1 MSDTPLLQVRQ
12 LEVVYNRVATAIQGV
27 SLDVPE
33 GTIVALVG
41 TNGAGKTTTLR
52 AISGFLPS
60 EDVAITDGAI
70 TLRGERINGLL
81 PHQLAKAGI
90 ILVPE
95 RDKVFG
101 TLSIQDNLAFAL
113 ATGCGDQIERIHG
126 YFPRL
131 RERSAQLAGY
141 LSGGEKQM
149 LAIGMALLCRPT
161 LLLIDELSLG
171 LAPIA
176 IKELMGACCQ
186 ISRELALTVL
196 LVEQNAKAALSIAD
210 LGYVMESGRVVFT
223 GTAPSCYRIQT
234 CASFIWAVRGRLK
247 IKVIATSSSIAAN
260 ADGGADGAR
269 GSRVRLHFGGLTAL
283 NGVGFKA
290 TMANCWRSSARTER
304 ARQPCLIA
312 SMASIARPP
321 ATSCTMVTT

>member
-1 MSDTPLLQVRQ
+1 MTGTPLLQVRQ

-27 SLDVPE
+27 SLDVPD
-33 GTIVALVG
+33 GSIVALVG

-60 EDVAITDGAI
+60 EDVAITDGEI
-70 TLRGERINGLL
+70 TLRGERINGRM

-95 RDKVFG
+95 RDKVFS
-101 TLSIQDNLAFAL
+101 TLTVQDNLTFAGRSDG
-113 ATGCGDQIERIHG
+113 AVNVERIHD

-131 RERSAQLAGY
+131 RERADQLAGY

-176 IKELMGACCQ
+176 IKELMNRLQ
-186 ISRELALTVL
+186 LISRELHLTVL

-210 LGYVMESGRVVFT
+210 LGYVMESGRIVFT
-223 GTAPSCYRIQT
+223 GTGPELMSHPD
-234 CASFIWAVRGRLK
+234 VREFYL
-247 IKVIATSSSIAAN
+247 
-260 ADGGADGAR
+260 GGAGQAENKSYR
-269 GSRVRLHFGGLTAL
+269 NIKQYRRKRRWWG
-283 NGVGFKA
+283 
-290 TMANCWRSSARTER
+290 
-304 ARQPCLIA
+304 
-312 SMASIARPP
+312 
-321 ATSCTMVTT
+321 

>member
-1 MSDTPLLQVRQ
+1 MTEPLLQVRQ

-27 SLDVPE
+27 SLDVTE
-33 GTIVALVG
+33 GEIVALVG
-41 TNGAGKTTTLR
+41 TNGAGKTTTLC

-70 TLRGERINGLL
+70 TLRGERINGRI

-95 RDKVFG
+95 REKVFA
-101 TLSIQDNLAFAL
+101 TLSVQDNLAFA
-113 ATGCGDQIERIHG
+113 AREDGAITIDRIPG

-131 RERSAQLAGY
+131 RDRSSQLAGY

-176 IKELMGACCQ
+176 IKELMERLRQ
-186 ISRELALTVL
+186 ISRELRLTVL
-196 LVEQNAKAALSIAD
+196 LVEQNARAALTVAD
-210 LGYVMESGRVVFT
+210 HGYVMESGRIVFS
-223 GTAPSCYRIQT
+223 GKAAELLSHPD
-234 CASFIWAVRGRLK
+234 VREFYL
-247 IKVIATSSSIAAN
+247 
-260 ADGGADGAR
+260 GGAGQAE
-269 GSRVRLHFGGLTAL
+269 
-283 NGVGFKA
+283 N
-290 TMANCWRSSARTER
+290 RSYRDIKQYR
-304 ARQPCLIA
+304 RK
-312 SMASIARPP
+312 RRWWG
-321 ATSCTMVTT
+321 

>member
-1 MSDTPLLQVRQ
+1 MTTPLLQVRQ

-27 SLDVPE
+27 SLEVPE
-33 GTIVALVG
+33 GKIVALVG

-60 EDVAITDGAI
+60 EDVAITDGEI
-70 TLRGERINGLL
+70 SLRGEIVNGRM
-81 PHQLAKAGI
+81 PHQLARAGL

-95 RDKVFG
+95 RDKVFS
-101 TLSIQDNLAFAL
+101 TLSVQENLAFA
-113 ATGCGDQIERIHG
+113 ARPGGAITIERIHG

-131 RERSAQLAGY
+131 RERATQLAGY

-176 IKELMGACCQ
+176 IKELMERLQQ
-186 ISRELALTVL
+186 ISRELNLTVL

-210 LGYVMESGRVVFT
+210 FGYVMESGRVVFAGT
-223 GTAPSCYRIQT
+223 GVELMSHPD
-234 CASFIWAVRGRLK
+234 VREFYL
-247 IKVIATSSSIAAN
+247 
-260 ADGGADGAR
+260 GGAGQAENKSYRDIKQYRRKRRWWG
-269 GSRVRLHFGGLTAL
+269 
-283 NGVGFKA
+283 
-290 TMANCWRSSARTER
+290 
-304 ARQPCLIA
+304 
-312 SMASIARPP
+312 
-321 ATSCTMVTT
+321 

>member
-1 MSDTPLLQVRQ
+1 MTEPLLEVRQ

-33 GTIVALVG
+33 GAIVALVG

-60 EDVAITDGAI
+60 EDAAITDGAI
-70 TLRGERINGLL
+70 KLRRRAHQRRACRISWPRPALFWCRS
-81 PHQLAKAGI
+81 ATRCSA
-90 ILVPE
+90 
-95 RDKVFG
+95 
-101 TLSIQDNLAFAL
+101 TLSVQDNLAFA
-113 ATGCGDQIERIHG
+113 AREAGAITIERIHG

-131 RERSAQLAGY
+131 RERSTQLAGY

-176 IKELMGACCQ
+176 IKELMERLQQ
-186 ISRELALTVL
+186 ISRELGLTVL

-210 LGYVMESGRVVFT
+210 FGYVMESGRIVFS
-223 GTAPSCYRIQT
+223 GKGSRAAVASGRARILSRRRRAERKT
-234 CASFIWAVRGRLK
+234 RA
-247 IKVIATSSSIAAN
+247 IATSSSTVAN
-260 ADGGADGAR
+260 AGGGADGAR
-269 GSRVRLHFGGLTAL
+269 DPGTQIAVRRPHGSQ
-283 NGVGFKA
+283 
-290 TMANCWRSSARTER
+290 WRRFQRRRWRAGRDCRPER
-304 ARQPCLIA
+304 RRQDRA
-312 SMASIARPP
+312 A
-321 ATSCTMVTT
+321 

>member
-1 MSDTPLLQVRQ
+1 MTETALLQVRQ

-33 GTIVALVG
+33 GEIVALVG

-60 EDVAITDGAI
+60 EDVAITDGTI
-70 TLRGERINGLL
+70 TLRGERINGRI
-81 PHQLAKAGI
+81 PHQLAQAGI

-95 RDKVFG
+95 REKVFA
-101 TLSIQDNLAFAL
+101 TLTVQDNLAFA
-113 ATGCGDQIERIHG
+113 AREGGAITIERIHG

-131 RERSAQLAGY
+131 RERSSQLAGY

-161 LLLIDELSLG
+161 ILLIDELSLG

-176 IKELMGACCQ
+176 IRELMVRLQQ
-186 ISRELALTVL
+186 ISRELRLTVL

-210 LGYVMESGRVVFT
+210 HGYVMESGRVVFS
-223 GTAPSCYRIQT
+223 GR
-234 CASFIWAVRGRLK
+234 ASELLSHPDVREFYL
-247 IKVIATSSSIAAN
+247 
-260 ADGGADGAR
+260 GGAGQGENKSYRDIKQYRRKRRWWG
-269 GSRVRLHFGGLTAL
+269 
-283 NGVGFKA
+283 
-290 TMANCWRSSARTER
+290 
-304 ARQPCLIA
+304 
-312 SMASIARPP
+312 
-321 ATSCTMVTT
+321 